1 MKHFVVHDPK
11 LTTRREFL
19 EKHLVDR
26 GVTDVE
32 WVTDLNSDSKFIKWL
47 HQKTQTPMAPGY
59 LSCSAKHYHILNEMI
74 VRNIQEVII
83 LEDDVVLHE
92 DFAKFQPFQ
101 GLKLVKL
108 GIGVNWPLTPS
119 LTPVYTPNFGC
130 SEAQYITLDMA
141 KHILDNL
148 NFGHCVDIVY
158 WAILLNSQHPLVTV
172 PLAHQTSILEGSST
186 TGKSDSK
193 REMSLSDFI
202 QKWPQLPKMKWS
214 DLLKEFNSVTK
225 VEDVFEKNF
234 GKRINIV
241 NPDYIS
247 TFLNPI

>member
-1 MKHFVVHDPK
+1 MKYFIVHDPK

-32 WVTDLNSDSKFIKWL
+32 WVTDLNSDSKFVKWL
-47 HQKTQTPMAPGY
+47 HQKTATSLSPGY
-59 LSCSAKHYHILNEMI
+59 ISCSVKHYSILNDMI
-74 VRNIQEVII
+74 VRNIQEAII
-83 LEDDVVLHE
+83 LEDDVVLHA
-92 DFAKFQPFQ
+92 DFVKFTPIH

-108 GIGVNWPLTPS
+108 GIGVNWPLKPS
-119 LTPVYTPNFGC
+119 LTPVHTPNYGC

-158 WAILLNSQHPLVTV
+158 WAILYNMGHPLMTV
-172 PLAHQTSILEGSST
+172 PLAHQTSILEGSTT

-193 REMSLSDFI
+193 NEMPLSDFI
-202 QKWPQLPKMKWS
+202 QKWSELPKFKWS
-214 DLLKEFNSVTK
+214 EILTEFNSISK
-225 VEDVFEKNF
+225 IEDEFEKNF
-234 GKRINIV
+234 GKRISIV
-241 NPDYIS
+241 NVDYIKHQS
-247 TFLNPI
+247 L